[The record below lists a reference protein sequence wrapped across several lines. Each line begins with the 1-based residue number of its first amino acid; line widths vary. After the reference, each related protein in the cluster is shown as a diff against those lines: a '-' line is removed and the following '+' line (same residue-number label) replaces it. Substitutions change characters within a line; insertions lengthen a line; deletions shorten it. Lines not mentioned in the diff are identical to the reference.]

1 MIKENTA
8 QLASI
13 ARKIGIQNTDV
24 RYYRDKYLGV
34 LAICCVLIG
43 AAFLTSRWPPTHTD
57 LLKALE
63 FSGLAAVVLV
73 FSSQRL
79 AMLGACIAFLGA
91 RILVGI
97 VFYGSSVVLGSALA
111 AGCGVMVM
119 GILFFF
125 RRRSLRL
132 PYTIGAYSYAEA
144 GIDVLVFCGVL
155 YLIVRFL
162 A

>member
-79 AMLGACIAFLGA
+79 AMLGACI
-91 RILVGI
+91 LVGI